1 MFSPSAHSP
10 ARNTRFNAY
19 RQVGASTAVDGA
31 SPHKLVTLLLDALLG
46 ELACA
51 RGALARGDVAEK
63 GRAIIHAVRIVE
75 EGLKAPLDLRAG
87 GLLAERLDALYEYVV
102 RRLTH
107 ANLHR
112 DDAALQECTQLI
124 GEVRIGWLGIA
135 EQAHRPALAAAA

>member
-1 MFSPSAHSP
+1 MFSHSARP
-10 ARNTRFNAY
+10 TARNTPFNAY

-31 SPHKLVTLLLDALLG
+31 TPHQLVSLLLDALIS

-51 RGALARGDVAEK
+51 RGALARGDVAE
-63 GRAIIHAVRIVE
+63 RCHAIGHALRIVE

-87 GLLAERLDALYEYVV
+87 GLLAERLDTLYDYIV

-112 DDAALQECTQLI
+112 DDAALQECVRLV
-124 GEVRIGWLGIA
+124 GEVRSGWIGIA
-135 EQAHRPALAAAA
+135 DQVHALAHAA